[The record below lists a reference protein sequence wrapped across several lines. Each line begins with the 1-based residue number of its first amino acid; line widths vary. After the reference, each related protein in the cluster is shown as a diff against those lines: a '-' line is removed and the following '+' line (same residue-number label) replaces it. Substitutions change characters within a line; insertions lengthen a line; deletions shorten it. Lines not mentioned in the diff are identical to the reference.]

1 MMRRNARWQRK
12 PRRGGTLPELMMAMV
27 IMVLIMGVLGGIF
40 FSPLQVWRR
49 CSAQSQADPPA
60 HISLDRVTSELRNAY
75 KINSPADA
83 TDYISFD
90 LPVKSEVEPHPNLIP
105 LQSWCTIR
113 YYLSDST
120 GNEAHTGTYLWRK
133 KTDTA
138 TGAVSS
144 AVIAKNVQSM
154 IFHTYAA
161 DGNRTLSVYA
171 MSIAIVG
178 EEGRQQYTSS
188 FSGTV
193 AFRNP
198 ASS

>member
-1 MMRRNARWQRK
+1 MMRRNARWQQVR
-12 PRRGGTLPELMMAMV
+12 PRGITLPELMMAMV
-27 IMVLIMGVLGGIF
+27 IMVLIMGVLGGIY
-40 FSPLQVWRR
+40 FSSLQVWRR

-75 KINSPADA
+75 KVNSVG
-83 TDYISFD
+83 TSSISFD
-90 LPVKSEVEPHPNLIP
+90 LPVKSGTAPHPNLIP
-105 LQSWCTIR
+105 FQSWCTIR
-113 YYLSDST
+113 YYLSDDT
-120 GNEAHTGTYLWRK
+120 GSETSTGTYLWRK

-138 TGAVSS
+138 TGDVSS
-144 AVIAKNVQSM
+144 SVIARNVESLTFAVDSSDDR
-154 IFHTYAA
+154 I
-161 DGNRTLSVYA
+161 LKVYA

>member
-1 MMRRNARWQRK
+1 MMRRDARRQR
-12 PRRGGTLPELMMAMV
+12 GITLPELMMAMV
-27 IMVLIMGVLGGIF
+27 IMVLIMGVLGMVY
-40 FSPLQVWRR
+40 FSSLQVWRR

-75 KINSPADA
+75 KVNSVGASS
-83 TDYISFD
+83 ISFD
-90 LPVKSEVEPHPNLIP
+90 LPLKSGTEPHPNLIP

-113 YYLSDST
+113 YYLSDKT
-120 GNEAHTGTYLWRK
+120 GSETKTGTYLWRK

-138 TGAVSS
+138 TNAVTSS
-144 AVIAKNVQSM
+144 VIAENVESLTFAVDSSDDR
-154 IFHTYAA
+154 I
-161 DGNRTLSVYA
+161 LKVYA